1 MKKTGKNLT
10 TAFAVVAVTTS
21 LAMPAFA
28 DISDNVVKIGIM
40 NDQSGPYAD
49 NCGPGAVAAA
59 RLAVEDAGGE
69 INGAKI
75 EIVVADDQNKPDIGA
90 ATALRWLDEEG
101 VDAIVGCSTSS
112 IANAVHDMMQDRKK
126 PYMLAGTASSYFTNE
141 RCSPMTTQWVVDS
154 YALPRATVN
163 SLLSEGIDSWYFIT
177 VDYAFGKSWQ
187 EDTTTF
193 IEEGGGEVLG
203 SVLHP
208 LGSNDFS
215 SYLLRA
221 QASGAKAIALAN
233 AGGDFANTMK
243 QAAEFGVGADGQL
256 LVPLGMFINSAN
268 GIGLDV
274 LKDVRLTTAFYWD
287 ANDETRAFAKRYR
300 EAFNGRFPNGPQAG
314 NYSAVA
320 HYLKA
325 VAATGSDDGEVVM
338 AEMKDT
344 PVNDFSMK
352 DVSIRDDGQVM
363 RPLYAARV
371 KGPDESEYEYDY
383 YEITDTIAPSDAWR
397 PAEQSRCPLL
407 TGG

>member
-1 MKKTGKNLT
+1 MTRQKSMIA
-10 TAFAVVAVTTS
+10 TAFMLVTGAALTALPAVAEIS
-21 LAMPAFA
+21 G
-28 DISDNVVKIGIM
+28 DIIKIGIM

-59 RLAVEDAGGE
+59 RLAIEDAGGE
-69 INGAKI
+69 INGKKI

-90 ATALRWLDEEG
+90 ASAQKWLDAEG

-112 IANAVHDMMQDRKK
+112 IANAVQDLMTERKK

-141 RCSPMTTQWVVDS
+141 RCSPMTSQWVVDS

-163 SLLSEGIDSWYFIT
+163 ALADDGVDSWYFIT

-187 EDTTTF
+187 EDTTNF
-193 IEEGGGEVLG
+193 IEQRGGKVVG

-208 LGSNDFS
+208 LGTNDFS

-233 AGGDFANTMK
+233 AGGDLANTMK
-243 QAAEFGVGADGQL
+243 QAAEFGVGSDGQL
-256 LVPLGMFINSAN
+256 LVPLGMFINSAH
-268 GIGLDV
+268 GIGLEV

-287 ANDETRAFAKRYR
+287 ANDETRAFTKRYQ

-325 VAATGSDDGEVVM
+325 VAATGSDDGEIVM
-338 AEMKDT
+338 AKMKEL

-352 DVSIRDDGQVM
+352 DVTIRADGQVM
-363 RPLYAARV
+363 RPLYSARV
-371 KGPDESEYEYDY
+371 KKPSESKGEYDY
-383 YEITDTIAPSDAWR
+383 YEIIAEIAPEDAWR
-397 PAEQSRCPLL
+397 PAAQSQCSLI
-407 TGG
+407 TGK